1 MIESKYKETILRKRF
16 SFIIT
21 YDINVYVYRGGLRTM
36 AFSPDNQM
44 LASGG
49 VNNLIIWSLQGQG
62 SIIKHFERQ
71 GGSQQP
77 GGTNY
82 GAMMGMAPGSG

>member
-1 MIESKYKETILRKRF
+1 MIESKYKQTILRKRL

-71 GGSQQP
+71 GGSQ
-77 GGTNY
+77 
-82 GAMMGMAPGSG
+82 

>member
-1 MIESKYKETILRKRF
+1 M
-16 SFIIT
+16 T
-21 YDINVYVYRGGLRTM
+21 YHINVCRGGLRTM

-71 GGSQQP
+71 GGAQ
-77 GGTNY
+77 
-82 GAMMGMAPGSG
+82 